1 MASVR
6 YFFLVI
12 VFINICSKIETKR
25 VNIVVILPEDEKRLF
40 CLKRVL
46 PAVNLAISK
55 LPKISNLTFSVKS
68 GDTRCS
74 IAHGIKAAIDL
85 YMQSRIDVFFGPV
98 CDFAAGP
105 LVRQVRFWNI
115 PVISAG
121 AMARDFSV
129 SRMTSY
135 PTLTRVGPVNFDS
148 LFMFFLRLF
157 QLYEWGRFMV
167 IYDKAGHSN
176 IVTSM
181 CHLTIEALHYNFL
194 DKSHTYQ
201 QRLYK
206 FVANKDI
213 NRMLKEEV
221 SYSYAGKYRH
231 VYWVETYRGLR
242 TKFFVRLISKIYI
255 ETSLGETNR

>member
-1 MASVR
+1 MAPIRFVLLITI
-6 YFFLVI
+6 FLH
-12 VFINICSKIETKR
+12 ICSTIETKN
-25 VNIVVILPEDEKRLF
+25 VNIVVILPEDDEFLF
-40 CLKRVL
+40 SLKRVL

-55 LPKISNLTFSVKS
+55 LPKIANLTFSVKS

-85 YMQSRIDVFFGPV
+85 YMESRIDIFFGPV

-115 PVISAG
+115 PVITAG
-121 AMARDFSV
+121 AMARDFSLK
-129 SRMTSY
+129 RMSTY

-157 QLYEWGRFMV
+157 QRYQWGRFMV
-167 IYDKAGHSN
+167 IYDKFGHSD
-176 IVTSM
+176 IVPIM

-194 DKSHTYQ
+194 EKAQNYQ
-201 QRLYK
+201 QRVYK

-221 SYSYAGKYRH
+221 SYSYAGKYR
-231 VYWVETYRGLR
+231 YI
-242 TKFFVRLISKIYI
+242 FRLNEINNK
-255 ETSLGETNR
+255 